1 MENKERSGIF
11 PLLIATS
18 YVLMIVMNALA
29 SLLPINGKTTGEV
42 SDSYPN
48 LFAPPG
54 ITFAVWGVIYLL
66 LAGYVVYQFIAF
78 SKNRD
83 ATTTLTLIRV
93 GVLFVIS
100 SIFNIAW
107 IVAWHFDFILIST
120 VLIIALLICLILIAL
135 NFRNKKLPFREKLF
149 VRLPFSIY
157 FGWITVAV
165 IANIT
170 ILLVDIGWN
179 QFGLPEAL
187 WTVLIILV
195 GAAIASATMVFNKD
209 YFYILPV
216 AWAYVGIIFK
226 HIDADGFNRR
236 YPTVYFAAAIGIAMM
251 FLAFI
256 YSVILRKLPKH
267 KEDQLPESDN
277 SKDPSG
283 EQT

>member
-1 MENKERSGIF
+1 MEKKEKSGIF
-11 PLLIATS
+11 PLLIGSS

-48 LFAPPG
+48 LFAPAG

-66 LAGYVVYQFIAF
+66 LAGYVVYQFIVF

-83 ATTTLTLIRV
+83 ATTTFTLIRV

-100 SIFNIAW
+100 SILNSVW
-107 IVAWHFDFILIST
+107 IITWHYSFILAST
-120 VLIIALLICLILIAL
+120 VLIVAILICLTLISL
-135 NFRNKKLPFREKLF
+135 TLRNKKLTIREKLF
-149 VRLPFSIY
+149 VRLPFSVY

-170 ILLVDIGWN
+170 ILLVDMGWN
-179 QFGLPEAL
+179 RFGLPEAL
-187 WTVLIILV
+187 WTLLLILI
-195 GAAIASATMVFNKD
+195 GAAIASAVMIFNKD

-216 AWAYVGIIFK
+216 AWAYVGIILK

-236 YPTVYFAAAIGIAMM
+236 YPTVYFAAAVGIAMM
-251 FLAFI
+251 ILSLV
-256 YSVILRKLPKH
+256 YSIILRNLPKSKNPA
-267 KEDQLPESDN
+267 KEDDKTVKEQLSD
-277 SKDPSG
+277 
-283 EQT
+283 EA

>member
-83 ATTTLTLIRV
+83 ATTTFTLIRV

-135 NFRNKKLPFREKLF
+135 NFRNKKLTFREKLF

-226 HIDADGFNRR
+226 HIDADGLNRR